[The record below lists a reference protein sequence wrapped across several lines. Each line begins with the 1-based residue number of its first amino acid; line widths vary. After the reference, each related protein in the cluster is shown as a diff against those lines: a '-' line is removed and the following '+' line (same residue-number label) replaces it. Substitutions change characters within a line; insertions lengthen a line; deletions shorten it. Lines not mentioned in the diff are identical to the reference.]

1 MTCCMSVVLWLP
13 LIGCSTAYHRDTD
26 LSVKQMD
33 EDVLN
38 DISEFAINVD
48 GPAEEAWG
56 RLSAYRREDL
66 LASLMRLRTA
76 NGRDDILEAY
86 IAFVL
91 CNLDY
96 EYEANRR
103 VIVATFKASIDY
115 ADRLR
120 GLVARL
126 INRGDWDLLPVL
138 FDVALRSDGDLSEG
152 LASTFSKQMQ
162 DRPEQF
168 LLRLKA
174 QPSSVRRRVY
184 ELVSFGMPE
193 GSKIT
198 AYLLTVPKA
207 SPIAAVSKEMLAAIS
222 R

>member
-1 MTCCMSVVLWLP
+1 
-13 LIGCSTAYHRDTD
+13 
-26 LSVKQMD
+26 MD

-38 DISEFAINVD
+38 DISKFATNEN
-48 GPAEEAWG
+48 GPAQEAWG
-56 RLSAYRREDL
+56 RLAAYRREDL

-76 NGRDDILEAY
+76 NSKDDILEAY

-103 VIVATFKASIDY
+103 VIVTTFKASIDY
-115 ADRLR
+115 AGRLQ

-126 INRGDWDLLPVL
+126 INRGDEDLLPVL
-138 FDVALRSDGDLSEG
+138 FDVAPKSDGDLSEG
-152 LASTFSKQMQ
+152 LADTFSTQMQ
-162 DRPEQF
+162 DRPEEF

-174 QPSSVRRRVY
+174 QPNAVRRRVY

-198 AYLLTVPKA
+198 AYLLAVPKA